1 MERIMT
7 RKILYQ
13 DWLYNRRTFAVLLIL
28 MPVYFIYTS
37 WSITGPR
44 AQAFITGLLT
54 AFISFTLFLREDK
67 FKAQPLICSLP
78 VTRRQIVQARFTLM
92 WMVVIALYLSFL
104 LVTLLSPLARL
115 DLLALLRPGL
125 VFLFLATAT
134 VIVAIMFPF
143 SVYFGAMG
151 FIIVLVALQFAGIAL
166 QALIVAFG
174 MGRSIGVIPEAIS
187 AGLADFR
194 SLAGGP
200 LYFLTVG
207 LAILALNLAAREI
220 SVRLF
225 IMKQL

>member
-1 MERIMT
+1 MT

-13 DWLYNRRTFAVLLIL
+13 DWLFNRRMFAILLIL

-37 WSITGPR
+37 WSITGPK
-44 AQAFITGLLT
+44 AQALITGLLT

-78 VTRRQIVQARFTLM
+78 VTRRQIVHARFTLM
-92 WMVVIALYLSFL
+92 WLVVTGLYLIFL
-104 LVTLLSPLARL
+104 LVAFLSPLARL
-115 DLLALLRPGL
+115 EPVALLRPGMVL
-125 VFLFLATAT
+125 LFLSTAT
-134 VIVAIMFPF
+134 VIIGIMFPF

-166 QALIVAFG
+166 QALVVAFG

-187 AGLADFR
+187 AGLANFR
-194 SLAGGP
+194 NWAGAP
-200 LYFLTVG
+200 LYFLTVA
-207 LAILALNLAAREI
+207 LAIVAINLAAREI

-225 IMKQL
+225 IKKQL